1 MPHITLQ
8 HSSNIKPSSNV
19 TELLAKLHETL
30 HIVGGIK
37 LENCKSRRVIFEDY
51 LVGDGEGNQ
60 GFVHLDIRFIEGRDE
75 QTKRSIGAK
84 CNTIL
89 QQAFLTSSDE
99 DNIQITVEVRDILL
113 ADYHK
118 YPEGTLTLQN

>member
-8 HSSNIKPSSNV
+8 HSSNLQPRSEIK
-19 TELLAKLHETL
+19 TLLGKLHDIL
-30 HIVGGIK
+30 HTIGGIK
-37 LENCKSRRVIFEDY
+37 LENCKSRRVIFEEY
-51 LVGDGEGNQ
+51 LVGNGEPEH

-89 QQAFLTSSDE
+89 QQEFLSAP
-99 DNIQITVEVRDILL
+99 DNDQIQITVEVRDILL

-118 YPEGTLTLQN
+118 YPEGTLTRQN